1 MQAAPAGKSVLS
13 WMFDLSVVAVGGA
26 LGVNAVVQFLRSG
39 QGDTAWLVTF
49 VLCVPLIA
57 LMAQFPLQLSRG
69 GVGIEVGFE
78 SAVLVALVVQ
88 ADGHGALAIWA
99 AGQTL
104 AQATKRKRLDV
115 RMFNVAIT
123 ILCGSAAVAV
133 MHSMDPLGRTSL
145 NELAAVGAG
154 CSVFFV
160 VDYIIS
166 AASVAFE
173 ERTSFYDQLRYSN
186 GLLAGLAF
194 VGIDSLGYLAALVA
208 RALPAWASVLLVV
221 PLATILVAS
230 RALSRGSEHQRRL
243 TTLFD
248 ASGAVQRAVT
258 KDELLKWLPAQAE
271 TVLAKRQVTL
281 RHDAPSDRE
290 VGAQLDDQGT
300 ALWLVAKGSG
310 LGRSARQLDR
320 QALEA
325 LAGVGEQM
333 LARLALVEQLARQ
346 ARQDGLTG
354 LPNRALLIERL
365 EVALASATARRQ
377 VAVLYLDLDGFK
389 SVNDRFGHAAGDEL
403 LRIVAERL
411 AALIGSQGC
420 VARLGGDEFAVL
432 LLDVASVQQ
441 VENVCRRVLAAVRR
455 EAVVCGHGVLV
466 GTSIGVVVSSGVDD
480 AAEVMRNADMAMYSA
495 KALGKSQFALY
506 EDSLRD
512 DRILRLEL
520 IEALRAGIESELVVH
535 YQPVI
540 SLESGRIAGVEALVR
555 WRRGGSLVPP
565 DLFIPAAEDSGLIV
579 PLGQR
584 VLAQVVRDAP
594 RLVAAAGRPIDL
606 AVNMSAH
613 QLHDPDF
620 VDHVA
625 RAVASF
631 GDSRLVLEMTETV
644 LVQDDP
650 HTAETLQQLTTA
662 GARLAIDDFGV
673 GFSSIGYLQH
683 LPVDVLKIDRS
694 FVRDIDQM
702 PRARA
707 LVDAILVM
715 ASALDL
721 DVIAEG
727 IERESQADVLRLA
740 GCTEG
745 QGFLFARPQPLE
757 EVLRTL
763 QDGPARLMA
772 AELD

>member
-1 MQAAPAGKSVLS
+1 MQAAPPGKSALS
-13 WMFDLSVVAVGGA
+13 WTFDITVITTGA
-26 LGVNAVVQFLRSG
+26 ALAVNALARFAGSG
-39 QGDTAWLVTF
+39 GIDPTWLVTF
-49 VLCVPLIA
+49 VVGVPLIA
-57 LMAQFPLQLSRG
+57 LMARFPLQLSRA

-88 ADGHGALAIWA
+88 GDAWGALAVWA

-104 AQATKRKRLDV
+104 AQVTKPKRVDV
-115 RMFNVAIT
+115 RLFNAALTV
-123 ILCGSAAVAV
+123 LCGSAAVGV
-133 MHSMDPLGRTSL
+133 MYAIDPLGRTSVT
-145 NELAAVGAG
+145 ELAAVGTG
-154 CSVFFV
+154 CTVFFV
-160 VDYIIS
+160 VDYVIS

-173 ERTSFYDQLRYSN
+173 ERTSPLEQLRYSN
-186 GLLAGLAF
+186 GLIAGLAF

-208 RALPAWASVLLVV
+208 RSLPGWASALLIV

-248 ASGAVQRAVT
+248 ASGAVQGAAT
-258 KDELLKWLPAQAE
+258 KEDVLKWLPLQAE
-271 TVLAKRQVTL
+271 KVLAWPQVAL
-281 RHDAPSDRE
+281 RYDAPSERE
-290 VGAQLDDQGT
+290 VGAVLDDDG
-300 ALWLVAKGSG
+300 APLWLVARTPG
-310 LGRSARQLDR
+310 LSRSARELDR

-325 LAGVGEQM
+325 LAGVGEQV
-333 LARLALVEQLARQ
+333 LARLTLVEQLARQ
-346 ARQDGLTG
+346 ARQDSLTG
-354 LPNRALLIERL
+354 LPNRALFTERL
-365 EVALASATARRQ
+365 EVALASASARRQ

-411 AALIGSQGC
+411 AALAGTRGC

-432 LLDVASVQQ
+432 LLDVSDVEQ
-441 VENVCRRVLAAVRR
+441 VERVCQRVLAAVRR
-455 EAVVCGHGVLV
+455 EAVVAGHGVLV
-466 GTSIGVVVSSGVDD
+466 GTSIGVVVSSGGEE
-480 AAEVMRNADMAMYSA
+480 ASEVMRNADMAMYSA
-495 KALGKSQFALY
+495 KGLGKSQYAMY
-506 EDSLRD
+506 EGSLRD

-520 IEALRAGIESELVVH
+520 IEALRAGIERELVVH

-555 WRRGGSLVPP
+555 WRRNGSLVPP

-584 VLAQVVRDAP
+584 VLAQVVADIP
-594 RLVAAAGRPIDL
+594 QLVAAAGRPIDL

-620 VDHVA
+620 VDHVRA
-625 RAVASF
+625 AVAAF
-631 GDSRLVLEMTETV
+631 GASRLVLEMTETV

-650 HTAETLQQLTTA
+650 HTAETLHRLTSA

-694 FVRDIDQM
+694 FVRDIDAM

-715 ASALDL
+715 ASALEL
-721 DVIAEG
+721 DVVAEG
-727 IERESQADVLRLA
+727 IERESQAEVLRVA

-745 QGFLFARPQPLE
+745 QGFLFARPQPLD
-757 EVLRTL
+757 EVLQTL
-763 QDGPARLMA
+763 RC
-772 AELD
+772 AEVRALAPDLD

>member
-1 MQAAPAGKSVLS
+1 MQAAPAGKSALS
-13 WMFDLSVVAVGGA
+13 WSFDLTVVATGAA
-26 LGVNAVVQFLRSG
+26 LGANALTRFLGSG
-39 QGDTAWLVTF
+39 QADTVWLVTF
-49 VLCVPLIA
+49 LLGVPLIA
-57 LMAQFPLQLSRG
+57 LMARFPLRLSRA

-88 ADGHGALAIWA
+88 GDAYGALAIWA
-99 AGQTL
+99 VGQTL
-104 AQATKRKRLDV
+104 AQTTKRKRVDV
-115 RMFNVAIT
+115 RLFNAALT

-133 MHSMDPLGRTSL
+133 MRAIDPLGRTSL
-145 NELAAVGAG
+145 TELAAVGAG
-154 CSVFFV
+154 CTVFFV
-160 VDYIIS
+160 VDYMIS

-173 ERTSFYDQLRYSN
+173 ERTSIVEQLRYSN

-208 RALPAWASVLLVV
+208 RGLPAWASALLVV

-243 TTLFD
+243 ITLFD
-248 ASGAVQRAVT
+248 ASGAVQGAATRE
-258 KDELLKWLPAQAE
+258 ELLKRLPVQAE
-271 TVLAKRQVTL
+271 KVLDRHHVTL
-281 RHDAPSDRE
+281 RYDAPSERE
-290 VGAQLDDQGT
+290 VGVRLDDDGT
-300 ALWLVAKGSG
+300 PLWLVAKGVG
-310 LGRSARQLDR
+310 PGRSARELDR

-333 LARLALVEQLARQ
+333 LTRLTLVEQLARQ
-346 ARQDGLTG
+346 ARQDSLTG
-354 LPNRALLIERL
+354 LPNRALFTERL
-365 EVALASATARRQ
+365 EVALASASRARQ

-411 AALIGSQGC
+411 SALTGSAGC
-420 VARLGGDEFAVL
+420 VARLGGDEFAIL
-432 LLDVASVQQ
+432 LLDVTSGGQ
-441 VENVCRRVLAAVRR
+441 VENLCQRVLAAVRR
-455 EAVVCGHGVLV
+455 EAVVAGHGVLV
-466 GTSIGVVVSSGVDD
+466 GTSIGVVVSSGGDE
-480 AAEVMRNADMAMYSA
+480 APEVMRNADMAMYSA
-495 KALGKSQFALY
+495 KAMGKSQFAMY
-506 EDSLRD
+506 EGSLRD

-520 IEALRAGIESELVVH
+520 IEALRAGIQHELVVH

-555 WRRGGSLVPP
+555 WRRGDTMVPP
-565 DLFIPAAEDSGLIV
+565 DHFIPAAEDSGLIV

-584 VLAQVVRDAP
+584 VLAQVVADAP

-620 VDHVA
+620 VHHVG
-625 RAVASF
+625 RAVSAF
-631 GDSRLVLEMTETV
+631 GESRLVLEMTETV

-650 HTAETLQQLTTA
+650 NTARTLHRLTSA

-683 LPVDVLKIDRS
+683 LPVDVVKIDRS
-694 FVRDIDQM
+694 FVRDIDAM

-763 QDGPARLMA
+763 ERGPSRVLASD
-772 AELD
+772 LD

>member
-1 MQAAPAGKSVLS
+1 MQAAPSGKSVLS
-13 WMFDLSVVAVGGA
+13 WSFDIAVVTTGAA
-26 LGVNAVVQFLRSG
+26 LGTNALARFLGSG
-39 QGDTAWLVTF
+39 QVDTVWLVTF
-49 VLCVPLIA
+49 LLGIPLIA
-57 LMAQFPLQLSRG
+57 LMARFPLQLSRA

-88 ADGHGALAIWA
+88 GGGYGALSVWA
-99 AGQTL
+99 VGQTL
-104 AQATKRKRLDV
+104 AQVTKRKRIDV
-115 RMFNVAIT
+115 RLFNAALT

-133 MHSMDPLGRTSL
+133 MRAIDPLGRTSL
-145 NELAAVGAG
+145 TELAAVGAG
-154 CSVFFV
+154 CTVFFV

-173 ERTSFYDQLRYSN
+173 ERTSFVEQLRYSN

-208 RALPAWASVLLVV
+208 RELPAWASALLVV

-230 RALSRGSEHQRRL
+230 RALSRGAEHQRRL
-243 TTLFD
+243 TTLFE
-248 ASGAVQRAVT
+248 ASGAVQGATT
-258 KDELLKWLPAQAE
+258 KEELLKRLPAQAE
-271 TVLAKRQVTL
+271 TVLAKRQVSL
-281 RHDAPSDRE
+281 RYEAPSDRE
-290 VGAQLDDQGT
+290 VAARLDDGGSVM
-300 ALWLVAKGSG
+300 WLVARGTG
-310 LGRSARQLDR
+310 LGRAARELDR

-346 ARQDGLTG
+346 ARQDSLTG
-354 LPNRALLIERL
+354 LPNRALFTERL
-365 EVALASATARRQ
+365 EVALASATARHQ

-403 LRIVAERL
+403 LRIVADRL
-411 AALIGSQGC
+411 SALTGSRGC

-432 LLDVASVQQ
+432 LLDVTHVGQ
-441 VENVCRRVLAAVRR
+441 VKTVCEHVLAAVRR
-455 EAVVCGHGVLV
+455 EAVVAGHGVLV
-466 GTSIGVVVSSGVDD
+466 GTSIGVVVSSGGDE
-480 AAEVMRNADMAMYSA
+480 ASEVMRNADMAMYSA
-495 KALGKSQFALY
+495 KALGKSQYAMY
-506 EDSLRD
+506 EGSLRD

-520 IEALRAGIESELVVH
+520 IEALRSGIDHELVVH

-555 WRRGGSLVPP
+555 WQRSGTMVPP

-584 VLAQVVRDAP
+584 VLAQVVHDAP

-620 VDHVA
+620 VEHVR
-625 RAVASF
+625 RAVSSF
-631 GDSRLVLEMTETV
+631 ADSRLVLEMTETV

-650 HTAETLQQLTTA
+650 HTAETLHQLTSA

-694 FVRDIDQM
+694 FVRDIDAM

-721 DVIAEG
+721 DVVAEG
-727 IERESQADVLRLA
+727 IERESQAEVLRLA

-745 QGFLFARPQPLE
+745 QGFLYARPQPLE
-757 EVLRTL
+757 EVLQTL
-763 QDGPARLMA
+763 QRGPARVLA
-772 AELD
+772 GELD